1 MIKTNKDFKN
11 DIDCLANN
19 IYNFYLDTLKENN
32 YRIFAKDV
40 NFKLDE
46 VDEYELNAFKKCF
59 KVYLKTDAQ
68 FRKTK
73 HIKSDCLSVS
83 LPDFYNN
90 YYTVNFII
98 YKDRYSECGKKYLDD
113 VFNLFV
119 KNIEYRVKNKEKI
132 NKGE

>member
-59 KVYLKTDAQ
+59 KVYNQ
-68 FRKTK
+68 R
-73 HIKSDCLSVS
+73 
-83 LPDFYNN
+83 
-90 YYTVNFII
+90 
-98 YKDRYSECGKKYLDD
+98 
-113 VFNLFV
+113 
-119 KNIEYRVKNKEKI
+119 EY
-132 NKGE
+132 